1 MTIPTPQTFL
11 SRLFFY
17 LACITILIAPTQ
29 WSVEIR
35 KGLLLSPA
43 DITLMLAA
51 GVWLLD
57 VFVRRDWA
65 ELRKLPPWSH
75 TLFILCAAASML
87 IASDK
92 LAALKEVIQYIEYFI
107 VGYIVF
113 DRFMRQFPNAVTY
126 LLVILSVALTGIT
139 VLAVIQYLHP
149 HLANTE
155 VCGTFGNRN
164 VLAGFYALA
173 LPMLFACIIETR
185 SWIARAALLIL
196 LLTALSV
203 NLSGASYAAIVIAT
217 VLIAARHGFKW
228 FIAAAAT
235 LILWQSAVLP
245 RLPRENDLVHFRSMA
260 LYGDDGT
267 VERRYPDWQAAGSLI
282 LTNPLLGVGPGCY
295 QKHVGQYYDN
305 MPRKTG
311 AAEPDIQNL
320 HLVIAASMG
329 IPALLAFLA
338 MFIAPFNKENI
349 FPMKHTTL
357 IHGAIGSLGAFAC
370 TAMWHPLLV
379 RGIGLPF
386 VLLLVFTRYLVQTE
400 SFNGTCT
407 E

>member
-1 MTIPTPQTFL
+1 MTNPTPQTFL

-29 WSVEIR
+29 WSIEIK
-35 KGLLLSPA
+35 KGIQLSPA

-57 VFVRRDWA
+57 ILLRREWK
-65 ELRKLPPWSH
+65 ELLALPPWSH
-75 TLFILCAAASML
+75 ILFIVCATASLL

-92 LAALKEVIQYIEYFI
+92 LSAVKEVVQYTEYFI

-113 DRFMRQFPNAVTY
+113 DRFLRRFPNAVTY
-126 LLVILSVALTGIT
+126 LLVILSITLTGIT
-139 VLAVIQYLHP
+139 LLAVSQYLNP
-149 HLANTE
+149 ELADTD

-164 VLAGFYALA
+164 VLSGFYALA

-203 NLSGASYAAIVIAT
+203 NLSGASYVAITLAA
-217 VLIAARHGFKW
+217 VLIAARHGLRW
-228 FIAAAAT
+228 FVATAAV
-235 LILWQSAVLP
+235 LILWQSLVLP
-245 RLPRENDLVHFRSMA
+245 RLPRENDLVLFRSVA
-260 LYGDDGT
+260 LYGEDGT
-267 VERRYPDWQAAGSLI
+267 VERRYPDWQAAGSII

-357 IHGAIGSLGAFAC
+357 IHGAIGALGAFAC

-400 SFNGTCT
+400 SFDGTCT